1 MTTAT
6 KRFLPTRL
14 VSAATASYGVF
25 ALAKP
30 SHLPDALEATG
41 ADRAGYETLAR
52 TYGARD
58 IAVSLVGVT
67 GSRQVGRAA
76 LALRIAMDVAD
87 CLVLLR
93 ATDDDDVRRKVAAVT
108 LGWGALNTAV
118 LVADLRQR

>member
-1 MTTAT
+1 MTTS

-25 ALAKP
+25 ALARP
-30 SHLPDALEATG
+30 SHLPDALEVGG

-52 TYGARD
+52 TYGGRD
-58 IAVSLVGVT
+58 IAISLAGIT

-87 CLVLLR
+87 CLVLLGTTED
-93 ATDDDDVRRKVAAVT
+93 AALRRKIAAVT

-118 LVADLRQR
+118 LVADVRRD